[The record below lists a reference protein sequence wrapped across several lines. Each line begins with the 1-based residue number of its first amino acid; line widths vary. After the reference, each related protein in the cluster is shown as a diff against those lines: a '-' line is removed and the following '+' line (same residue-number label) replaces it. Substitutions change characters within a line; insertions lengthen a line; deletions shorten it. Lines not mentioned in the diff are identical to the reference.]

1 MGSCCAPW
9 RGYSPHPEEP
19 RTERRADQLLL
30 AGGTPVPHRRDPV
43 RVDALLME
51 ALAIP
56 AVVGAA
62 LLLCLFAGW
71 ALVRRW
77 KPPASRAPSE
87 RAPEQWRAL
96 LEARVPLVR
105 RLSPAEWDRLF
116 ELVQTFLREKHFEG
130 GGGLEVTDEM
140 KIIVAAQ
147 ACLLILHLDAGC
159 YPGVRTIILYPST
172 FLRRSPVIDGR
183 MYVGVIP
190 HPEPLLGEHVSGAV
204 VLAWDSSLHGA
215 SDTGRWAERRAARV
229 RPRAGPRGRI
239 RGRRHRCSRLPLRR
253 ATWARVLQQR
263 FDELRRS
270 TEDGRARR
278 AECVRRDESRRV
290 LRGGDR
296 DVLRQTRRSCGGA
309 IPISTRS

>member
-1 MGSCCAPW
+1 
-9 RGYSPHPEEP
+9 
-19 RTERRADQLLL
+19 
-30 AGGTPVPHRRDPV
+30 
-43 RVDALLME
+43 ME
-51 ALAIP
+51 AVAIP
-56 AVVGAA
+56 AAVGAV

-77 KPPASRAPSE
+77 KPRASTAPSV

-105 RLSPAEWDRLF
+105 RLTPGEWDRLF
-116 ELVQTFLREKHFEG
+116 QLVQTFLHEKHFEG

-159 YPGVRTIILYPST
+159 YPGVRSIILYPST
-172 FLRRSPVIDGR
+172 FLRRSPPIDGR
-183 MYVGVIP
+183 MYVGAIP

-215 SDTGRWAERRAARV
+215 SDTGDGQNVVLHEFAHELDREDGYVDGTPLLEAPSSTRA
-229 RPRAGPRGRI
+229 
-239 RGRRHRCSRLPLRR
+239 
-253 ATWARVLQQR
+253 WARVLQYR

-270 TEDGRARR
+270 AEDGVPDVLNAYGATNR
-278 AECVRRDESRRV
+278 AEFFAVATETFFGNPQELRRRYPDLYSELKGFYRQDPAERV
-290 LRGGDR
+290 AD
-296 DVLRQTRRSCGGA
+296 GA
-309 IPISTRS
+309 